1 MYKIPIS
8 LTSFSDSKH
17 ALAIFFDLNKAFDT
31 AWRHSILS
39 TFSGWGING
48 KMLAFIK
55 NFLSNRCFQ
64 VSANGCTSTVKSLEN
79 GTPQGSV
86 LSTTLFNIA
95 INDVT
100 RDIRAPIK
108 TTLYADDLTLFI
120 KGNDIISSKN
130 LMQRAIDSLELWS
143 RTTGFCF
150 SPEKT
155 KCVIFS
161 KRKKIQP
168 PEITLYHK
176 ILSFCDEIKYLG
188 IIFDSKLNWQNHITY
203 LRKECCNRIRLLKM
217 LVHQHWGADT
227 TILLRLYKILIRSKL
242 DYGATAYASAKPH
255 ILNKL
260 NPIQNTSI
268 RTALGAYCTTPV
280 ESLYALSDIPSL
292 EARRSELI
300 LPEKSN

>member
-1 MYKIPIS
+1 
-8 LTSFSDSKH
+8 
-17 ALAIFFDLNKAFDT
+17 
-31 AWRHSILS
+31 
-39 TFSGWGING
+39 
-48 KMLAFIK
+48 MLAFIK

-227 TILLRLYKILIRSKL
+227 TILLRLYKILIRS
-242 DYGATAYASAKPH
+242 
-255 ILNKL
+255 N
-260 NPIQNTSI
+260 
-268 RTALGAYCTTPV
+268 
-280 ESLYALSDIPSL
+280 
-292 EARRSELI
+292 
-300 LPEKSN
+300 